1 MKKIHVS
8 HFHMHSDAEK
18 TKPPHSHT
26 LENTK
31 LSLELKVRMMHDQYV
46 NCFQGE
52 LEVPKPHSSSDY

>member
-1 MKKIHVS
+1 MKNFHVS

-46 NCFQGE
+46 NCYQGE
-52 LEVPKPHSSSDY
+52 LEVP